1 MYLIIFIVELIFG
14 IDYNLDM
21 ASPKLTC
28 IVTGKSRPTTY
39 DYLQKKATRLG
50 TTVADLQK
58 FYVSREALTKCKTAN
73 VNDVVADREAFN
85 KLTTEK
91 PWLDIVSLN
100 SRGKTNKRK
109 VTTDKNEQVVTTVVE
124 SKLSDETIAYEKQKE
139 ELLGKEVVAG
149 IKKQVWDEE
158 EDFTT
163 PNEVDRKSVV

>member
-1 MYLIIFIVELIFG
+1 M
-14 IDYNLDM
+14 
-21 ASPKLTC
+21 
-28 IVTGKSRPTTY
+28 
-39 DYLQKKATRLG
+39 
-50 TTVADLQK
+50 
-58 FYVSREALTKCKTAN
+58 TKCKTAN

-158 EDFTT
+158 EDYTT
-163 PNEVDRKSVV
+163 PNEVTEL